1 MKKKTS
7 YPPQHR
13 VLDQEPVRLGQLVE
27 RPGSVLGPD
36 VHGVDGE
43 LVAVPR
49 LEAGLERL
57 GRRAVPSSR
66 VRHEDHDALLRPASR
81 CGAEEGA
88 EGGADGGREGE
99 GAGGPCAGEL
109 FFFCSREGGR
119 EGREEEVEREFASER
134 TKKKKKKKKKKPPT
148 PPFRNL
154 LQRFLCFSLCRSL
167 PLSALRHVR
176 HERLMAHDCLTQ
188 SEAPTLP
195 AKAFFPKLEDDDN
208 RSFVLSARSNLLL
221 PEPLEAAAF
230 PLSLPPED
238 GERPRNAE
246 GAKRLAREATPRP
259 GGAPVGVADIVRRR
273 LALLT
278 LLLLLKK
285 MEICSLLSPPSL
297 ARSLTK
303 KTRLRPK
310 KIRKPFPLCPVEK
323 WLLPPPGGALLPDAA
338 RPAAERRL
346 PRPLLGGEERQRRR
360 PRSRPQRSH
369 ARSEVGRR
377 RENSPRPIP
386 PAPRLPS
393 PHRRRRL
400 FLLPSHRREGG
411 AGRARSG
418 HPERKQRETGGLLGR

>member
-1 MKKKTS
+1 MTRFCVL
-7 YPPQHR
+7 PPA
-13 VLDQEPVRLGQLVE
+13 VE
-27 RPGSVLGPD
+27 LKRARKGAPT
-36 VHGVDGE
+36 
-43 LVAVPR
+43 AV
-49 LEAGLERL
+49 
-57 GRRAVPSSR
+57 
-66 VRHEDHDALLRPASR
+66 
-81 CGAEEGA
+81 
-88 EGGADGGREGE
+88 GREKAPADPALE
-99 GAGGPCAGEL
+99 SC
-109 FFFCSREGGR
+109 FFFVRGREGGR
-119 EGREEEVEREFASER
+119 GEKKRLRESLRAREQ
-134 TKKKKKKKKKKPPT
+134 KKKKKKKKKKPPT